1 MSIVKPP
8 EKSSEPFL
16 SELHRAAVEYARDGY
31 PVFPCIPNGKV
42 PATGKGFHDA
52 TTDIDTI
59 NRWWRECP
67 TFNIG
72 IEPERLGLCVVEIEP
87 DGLAQVAEFCDGH
100 GPLPRTFT
108 NRSPRGGEHRFF
120 AGSLQS
126 LVRPFKGFEIDTRGR
141 GGYVLLPPSH
151 TADGEYTTIDDGDV
165 ADLPEWI
172 TARLASRKYDRQ
184 ASAEGLQDD
193 LPDNVRR
200 AERWLSDHKPPVSGE
215 RNYRTFIAACRIKDL
230 GCSPDKTL
238 ELITAWAPIADD
250 FTEDEVQIIVSSAFK
265 NGQNMPGNDAVQP
278 SSEAFKNLLANVM
291 PAGPVL
297 FSDLLKR
304 EVGPVQE
311 LIPGLIEKGVATMLA
326 GPGGVH
332 KSRTAV
338 HWGLAVSEGVPVYGR
353 QTERSR
359 FVFVS
364 YEDHPDEVARRAQ
377 AMTRRLKCDWGPN
390 AEYWDKTRSTDALA
404 VVSDTEGIT
413 LQPFYHRLRDHLRSI
428 VGHKFVV
435 LDSTYNVLVFIG
447 QAKISEP
454 AVKAAIELL
463 NGLCRET
470 DSTILFLWH
479 PSQAG
484 QERGD
489 ASGWSVAWHNAPRA
503 RVSLREAEKD
513 AFELRVEKRN
523 NAPKGPPLTLHWD
536 SGLLLPRASKGTAGE
551 AALIDACVSAALT
564 AAEMGE
570 PIVRRFKLPYWMID
584 QIEREVGF
592 RATDKQVKDALQQA
606 VMAKRLRYTNARG
619 KIKAGYFPFDAE
631 FLANGEVL
639 FPRDPRPAD
648 ERE

>member
-16 SELHRAAVEYARDGY
+16 SELHRAAIEYARDGY

-238 ELITAWAPIADD
+238 ELITAWAPIAED
-250 FTEDEVQIIVSSAFK
+250 FTEDEVQVIVSSAFK

-278 SSEAFKNLLANVM
+278 SSEAFKNLLASAPKVAPSSVRSKSSPFRPTPESEM
-291 PAGPVL
+291 DREAQIEWLIPEFLQRKSTAMIAAKTQSYKSFIALDIALAVASGVPTFGAKPTRTGPVVYASL
-297 FSDLLKR
+297 EGLRGIKTIRRRAWRQARGIEPER
-304 EVGPVQE
+304 ELPFFTTKAP
-311 LIPGLIEKGVATMLA
+311 LIRSADERHEFISEMQKAF
-326 GPGGVH
+326 PGGVELVVLETVAKMMLGMDENSSKDASIFCAFCDELVEH
-332 KSRTAV
+332 LGCAVVAV
-338 HWGLAVSEGVPVYGR
+338 HHQSDKANAADYRGSSAFMAGVDHFFEVKADRASTTVRVWQTKVKDGEPREAPWHFRGVQSGPSMALELVSEAQHREAVKGR
-353 QTERSR
+353 DPCS
-359 FVFVS
+359 
-364 YEDHPDEVARRAQ
+364 PRAVGQ
-377 AMTRRLKCDWGPN
+377 
-390 AEYWDKTRSTDALA
+390 ALA
-404 VVSDTEGIT
+404 SLGARGIE
-413 LQPFYHRLRDHLRSI
+413 RA
-428 VGHKFVV
+428 VG
-435 LDSTYNVLVFIG
+435 TNVLASELAPPEDGEVPTD
-447 QAKISEP
+447 QAKRI
-454 AVKAAIELL
+454 AAIEK
-463 NGLCRET
+463 
-470 DSTILFLWH
+470 
-479 PSQAG
+479 Q
-484 QERGD
+484 
-489 ASGWSVAWHNAPRA
+489 
-503 RVSLREAEKD
+503 LRRRQQD
-513 AFELRVEKRN
+513 
-523 NAPKGPPLTLHWD
+523 
-536 SGLLLPRASKGTAGE
+536 GLLDGYCDRDDRGQYLWYLP
-551 AALIDACVSAALT
+551 
-564 AAEMGE
+564 
-570 PIVRRFKLPYWMID
+570 
-584 QIEREVGF
+584 
-592 RATDKQVKDALQQA
+592 
-606 VMAKRLRYTNARG
+606 
-619 KIKAGYFPFDAE
+619 
-631 FLANGEVL
+631 
-639 FPRDPRPAD
+639 
-648 ERE
+648 